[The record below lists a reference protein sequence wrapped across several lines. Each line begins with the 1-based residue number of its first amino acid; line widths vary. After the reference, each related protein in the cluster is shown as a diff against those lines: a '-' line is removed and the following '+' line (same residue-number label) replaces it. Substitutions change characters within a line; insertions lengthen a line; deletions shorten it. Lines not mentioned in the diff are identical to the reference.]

1 MPLNVVGL
9 ASSSIAG
16 GCLVI
21 GLAHVVIGLKNRWQ
35 AAHLALAIIALS
47 VASLTVGELLL
58 LNART
63 PQQLGEIARWMHL
76 PVLTLMAST
85 LVFVHVYFRPGRSWL
100 AYAAFGLG
108 TAAVASNFL
117 SDSALANEIHALES
131 DEPIEQ
137 IHPWTRIGELGALLT
152 LVFIADAVIAGW
164 RRGGPASRKSAL
176 IVGGSL
182 LLSGTVVAGNA
193 MLMRR
198 GLVDAAYLF
207 WVFGLVSITAIGVE
221 LREEIR
227 RRIGLDN
234 ELRRTSAALG
244 HSRRQ
249 MDMVLD
255 AASVGLWE
263 WDRNRDEIW
272 MDARAR
278 EQFGFAAGEPIDFE
292 RFLAA
297 VHGDDRSAVHQS
309 VLASI
314 RDGGAFRREYR
325 LSRQGATRWI
335 STQGSVEAG
344 SCGQPVLRGITLDVS
359 GQKLADQ
366 RFRQVVEVAPTG
378 MLIVDAG
385 GGIVLVNAQ
394 IELDFGRSRNELVG
408 RRLEFLIPGHSCAG
422 LPLNI
427 LCEVT
432 GRHRD
437 GSQIPMSMVVTSV
450 PSIAGG
456 EMLVCLSNLS
466 DRQRRDELLQRE
478 RRFLRQVL
486 DVNPGLIFAKDRD
499 GRFTLANRAVAEV
512 YGTTVDALIG
522 KTDGD
527 FNQDSQQVENFRKAD
542 LEVLDTLQPKLILEE
557 SITDAAGRTRWLQ
570 TIKLPVLDRDG
581 EASVVLG
588 TSTDITERKRA
599 ELDLAHQRN
608 ELAHLSRVMML
619 SELSGSIAHE
629 LNQPLTAILS
639 NAQAGLRYLSRE
651 PVDVRELCEILEDVA
666 GDSKRAGEIIRGL
679 RLLLKKDPTQL
690 EPLDANLMVQDVLR
704 LLRSDLLNAGVRC
717 ETELASDL
725 PCVIGARVQLQQVL
739 MNLVVNA
746 CDAMT
751 DTPGL
756 RLLTVST
763 ELVGEC
769 RVQCCVRDSGP
780 GITRERAERLFEP
793 FFTTKPAGMG
803 LGLPVSRKI
812 VEAHGGQIWAV
823 HDSNDGAA
831 FCFTIPCQRGE

>member
-1 MPLNVVGL
+1 M
-9 ASSSIAG
+9 
-16 GCLVI
+16 
-21 GLAHVVIGLKNRWQ
+21 
-35 AAHLALAIIALS
+35 AIS

-58 LNART
+58 LNAHT
-63 PQQLGEIARWMHL
+63 PQHLGEIARWMHL

-85 LVFVHVYFRPGRSWL
+85 LVFVSAYFRAGRSWL

-108 TAAVASNFL
+108 AAAVASSFL
-117 SDSALANEIHALES
+117 FDSALASEIHALQK
-131 DEPIEQ
+131 DDPIEEV
-137 IHPWTRIGELGALLT
+137 HPWTRIGELGALLT
-152 LVFIADAVIAGW
+152 LLFIADAVIADW
-164 RRGGPASRKSAL
+164 RRGGLAGRKRAL

-182 LLSGTVVAGNA
+182 LLSGSVVGGNA
-193 MLMRR
+193 MLMHR

-207 WVFGLVSITAIGVE
+207 WVFGLVSITAICVE
-221 LREEIR
+221 LREEILR
-227 RRIGLDN
+227 RVGLDD
-234 ELRRTSAALG
+234 ELKRTSAALG

-263 WDRNRDEIW
+263 WDSDRDKMW

-278 EQFGFAAGEPIDFE
+278 EQFGFTARETIDFE

-297 VHGDDRSAVHQS
+297 VHDDDRSAVHLS

-314 RDGGAFRREYR
+314 KGGGAFRREYR
-325 LSRQGATRWI
+325 VSQQGTTRWI

-344 SCGQPVLRGITLDVS
+344 SDGQPVLRGITLDVS
-359 GQKLADQ
+359 GQELADQ

-378 MLIVDAG
+378 MLILDSAG
-385 GGIVLVNAQ
+385 EIVLVNTQ

-408 RRLEFLIPGHSCAG
+408 QRLELLIPGHVDLS
-422 LPLNI
+422 LNT

-432 GRHRD
+432 GRD
-437 GSQIPMSMVVTSV
+437 CSGSQIPMSMVVRSV
-450 PSIAGG
+450 PSMAGG

-466 DRQRRDELLQRE
+466 ERQRRDELLQRE
-478 RRFLRQVL
+478 RHFLRQVL
-486 DVNPGLIFAKDRD
+486 DVNPGLIFAKDRH

-512 YGTTVDALIG
+512 YGTTVEALIG

-527 FNQDSQQVENFRKAD
+527 FNHDSQQVENFRKAD

-557 SITDAAGRTRWLQ
+557 SITDAAGGTRWLQ
-570 TIKLPVLDRDG
+570 TIKLPVLDRNGD
-581 EASVVLG
+581 ASVVLG
-588 TSTDITERKRA
+588 TSTDITERKWA

-651 PVDVRELCEILEDVA
+651 PMDVREISEILEDVA

-679 RLLLKKDPTQL
+679 RLLLKKDSAQL
-690 EPLDANLMVQDVLR
+690 EPLNANLMVQDVLR

-717 ETELASDL
+717 ETQLALDL
-725 PCVIGARVQLQQVL
+725 PFVIGARVQLQQVL
-739 MNLVVNA
+739 MNLIVNA
-746 CDAMT
+746 CDAMS
-751 DTPGL
+751 DAPGA
-756 RLLTVST
+756 RLLMVST
-763 ELVGEC
+763 ELVGES

-780 GITRERAERLFEP
+780 GITRERAGRLFEP
-793 FFTTKPAGMG
+793 FFTTKPTGMG

-812 VEAHGGQIWAV
+812 IEAHGGQIWAV
-823 HDSNDGAA
+823 PDRADGAV